1 MVRLTFRV
9 TLSRWGLGVML
20 GIYVAG
26 DSGAYLNPA
35 ITFASCVF
43 RGLPWRRFPMYLI
56 AQVLGAFCGAGVVYA
71 NYISAIDA
79 FSGVGVRSVPP
90 AVNSTAQIFATY
102 PQPFTGTANKFFS
115 EFIAST
121 LLMFIIFALKDDSNS
136 GGFRA
141 SGNWFPLCLFFLIFG
156 IGAAFGFETGYFHL
170 DRVFHNRIS

>member
-1 MVRLTFRV
+1 
-9 TLSRWGLGVML
+9 
-20 GIYVAG
+20 
-26 DSGAYLNPA
+26 
-35 ITFASCVF
+35 
-43 RGLPWRRFPMYLI
+43 MYLI

-79 FSGVGVRSVPP
+79 FSGVGIRSVPP